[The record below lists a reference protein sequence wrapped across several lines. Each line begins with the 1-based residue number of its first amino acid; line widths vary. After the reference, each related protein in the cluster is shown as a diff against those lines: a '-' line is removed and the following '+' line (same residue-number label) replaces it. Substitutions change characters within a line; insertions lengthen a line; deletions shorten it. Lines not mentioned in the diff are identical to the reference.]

1 MPIQITL
8 LIWCVV
14 VIGAYFVEDKSV
26 FFVIGMLAGIAMGSS
41 QSASRSM
48 MGLLTPRD
56 KEAEFFGFYGISG
69 KFSAAMGPL
78 VFGIISAWT
87 DSQRIAILAVI
98 IFLHHWIDPAPKGGR
113 GGRYPGS
120 QEF

>member
-1 MPIQITL
+1 
-8 LIWCVV
+8 
-14 VIGAYFVEDKSV
+14 
-26 FFVIGMLAGIAMGSS
+26 MGSS

-69 KFSAAMGPL
+69 KLSAAMGPF

-87 DSQRIAILAVI
+87 GSQRIAILAIVSFFI
-98 IFLHHWIDPAPKGGR
+98 IGLILLQRVDEKEGILAARNFDINR
-113 GGRYPGS
+113 
-120 QEF
+120 Q